1 MTAFTDNL
9 YEKWLEMSLYGTPL
23 VNNPGKFTEIQ
34 QFLNLNGITPTL
46 TGFPTAFVLGT
57 GQATN
62 ADTTNTYDAGNT
74 DVRSTPLL
82 VRIVTTIGATPTCTY
97 TINGSVDNSSF
108 SPLSYADIN
117 TLGTVTAAAFII
129 TTATT
134 TVKVIPPG
142 QRFRYLK
149 VTYSLNTNVTNSADL
164 LKLG

>member
-9 YEKWLEMSLYGTPL
+9 YEKWLEMSLFGTPL
-23 VNNPGKFTEIQ
+23 VNNAGKFAEIVQ
-34 QFLNLNGITPTL
+34 YLGLNSITPTN

-62 ADTTNTYDAGNT
+62 ADTTNTWDSG
-74 DVRSTPLL
+74 VVEVKSLPVL
-82 VRIVTTIGATPTCTY
+82 VRVVTTIGATPTCTY
-97 TINGSVDNSSF
+97 TINGSADNSSF
-108 SPLSYADIN
+108 APLSYADIAS
-117 TLGTVTAAAFII
+117 LGTVTAAPFVI

-134 TVKVIPPG
+134 AVKVIPPG
-142 QRFRYLK
+142 QRYRYIK

>member
-9 YEKWLEMSLYGTPL
+9 YEKWLEMSLYGNPV
-23 VNNPGKFTEIQ
+23 VNNPGKFAEIVQ
-34 QFLNLNGITPTL
+34 YLNLNAITPTL

-57 GQATN
+57 GQVTN
-62 ADTTNTYDAGNT
+62 ADTTNTYDSGDGDT
-74 DVRSTPLL
+74 KGSPRL
-82 VRIVTTIGATPTCTY
+82 VRVVTTIGATPTCTY
-97 TINGSVDNSSF
+97 TINGSLDNTSF
-108 SPLSYADIN
+108 SPLNYADIGS
-117 TLGTVTAAAFII
+117 LGTVTSAAFVV

-142 QRFRYLK
+142 QRYRYIK

>member
-9 YEKWLEMSLYGTPL
+9 YEKWLEMSLYGNPV
-23 VNNPGKFTEIQ
+23 VNNPGKFAEIV
-34 QFLNLNGITPTL
+34 QFLGLNTITPTL

-57 GQATN
+57 GQVTN
-62 ADTTNTYDAGNT
+62 ADTTNTFDAGDT
-74 DVRSTPLL
+74 DIRTSPRL
-82 VRIVTTIGATPTCTY
+82 VRVVTTIGATPTCTY

-117 TLGTVTAAAFII
+117 SLGTVTAAAFVI

-134 TVKVIPPG
+134 AVKVIPPG
-142 QRFRYLK
+142 QRWRYIK

>member
-1 MTAFTDNL
+1 MSAATDNL
-9 YEKWLEMSLYGTPL
+9 YEHWIELSLFNNPL
-23 VNNPGKFTEIQ
+23 VTIPGKFSEIQ
-34 QFLNLNGITPTL
+34 QYLNLAGITPTL

-62 ADTTNTYDAGNT
+62 ADTTNTWDSGVAE
-74 DVRSTPLL
+74 VKSLPVL

-97 TINGSVDNSSF
+97 TISGSVDNSSF

-117 TLGTVTAAAFII
+117 SLGTVTATPFVI

-134 TVKVIPPG
+134 VVKVVPVG
-142 QRFRYLK
+142 QRYRYIK

>member
-9 YEKWLEMSLYGTPL
+9 YEKWLEMTLFGNPA
-23 VNNPGKFTEIQ
+23 VNNPGKIAEIV
-34 QFLNLNGITPTL
+34 QFLSLNSITPTN

-62 ADTTNTYDAGNT
+62 ADTTNTWDSGLAEPKT
-74 DVRSTPLL
+74 TPVL
-82 VRIVTTIGATPTCTY
+82 VRVVTTIGATPTCTY
-97 TINGSVDNSSF
+97 TINGSNDNSSF
-108 SPLSYADIN
+108 APLNYADIGS
-117 TLGTVTAAAFII
+117 LGTVTAAPFVI

-134 TVKVIPPG
+134 AVKMIPVG
-142 QRFRYLK
+142 QRYRYIK